1 MIFSASGRQFATMTP
16 IALACAATVTFS
28 LCGAAQAQSPAGQT
42 LAPVVV
48 SGARFPNDPAFS
60 PVGATIITA
69 DDIRSAGVDN
79 VNEAIRKIGGVYGRQ
94 NVLGTADFSLDLG
107 GFGDTSDQNIVV
119 LLDGVRLSENEQAI
133 ALLSTIPI
141 ETVERIEIVRG
152 GSSVLYGDGATGGTI
167 QIITKRPSPGA
178 VHGTIVGEVGSYGSR
193 GIRASVAKDWD
204 GFAIDANYSKQR
216 SDNYRD
222 NNASSQ
228 ENFSGGMQW
237 ASSEGRLGLRIDT
250 AHNDYRLAGPLTY
263 AQYQLDARQ
272 TATPNDFGSY
282 DSNRITLFAERRIGA
297 FEFAAELA
305 HREKIA
311 KMYQVF
317 PGGFTSN
324 SEVHSRVTQFSPR
337 LRHVLNTGSLKNEVV
352 AGLDFSEWDLN
363 DSISKAT
370 AGQRSRA
377 IYLRDEIQFNQN
389 ARIAVGVRHEVFDK
403 NAQDPNTFASS
414 YQTSQSLNAWDV
426 QASYA
431 VIPVLRLFGKGGQSY
446 RVANVDDNRYTN
458 PLNQALQPQ
467 ISHDLE
473 FGATLG
479 RDGQRAT
486 LKWFQHRLTNEI
498 MFNPVTFT
506 NINLDPT
513 KRQGVELEGSVR
525 LNGDFTASAS
535 LRHVRA
541 TFREGT
547 NAGKDV
553 VLVPKNVATARLNWT
568 SGIQSANVGVQ
579 WVDTQRYGNDFANT
593 CAAVMPSFTTID
605 ARYAVRFS
613 GWELAV
619 SGDNLLD
626 KKYFSRAYGCQ
637 GNIYP
642 DAGRLLKFTARYDF

>member
-1 MIFSASGRQFATMTP
+1 MISFASGRPFATTTP

-28 LCGAAQAQSPAGQT
+28 LFGTAQAQSAANQT

-60 PVGATIITA
+60 PVGATIISA
-69 DDIRSAGVDN
+69 DDIRNAGVDN

-94 NVLGTADFSLDLG
+94 NLLGTADFSLDLG
-107 GFGDTSDQNIVV
+107 GFGDTSDQNIVI

-133 ALLSTIPI
+133 ALLSAIPI
-141 ETVERIEIVRG
+141 ESIERIEIVRG
-152 GSSVLYGDGATGGTI
+152 GSSVLYGEGATGGTI
-167 QIITKRPSPGA
+167 QIITKRPSVGPA
-178 VHGTIVGEVGSYGSR
+178 HGTVVGEVGSYGSR
-193 GIRASVAKDWD
+193 GVRASVTKGWD

-216 SDNYRD
+216 ADNYR
-222 NNASSQ
+222 NNNGVNQ

-237 ASSEGRLGLRIDT
+237 ASAQGRLGLRIDM
-250 AHNDYRLAGPLTY
+250 AHSDYRLAGPLTY
-263 AQYQLDARQ
+263 AQYQLDPRQ
-272 TATPNDFGSY
+272 TKTPNDFGSY
-282 DSNRITLFAERRIGA
+282 DSNRITLFAERRIGD
-297 FEFAAELA
+297 FEFAAELS

-311 KMYQVF
+311 KMYQDYG
-317 PGGFTSN
+317 GGFTSD

-337 LRHVLNTGSLKNEVV
+337 LRHVTNTGALKNELV
-352 AGLDFSEWDLN
+352 AGFDFSEWDLN
-363 DSISKAT
+363 DSVSMAK
-370 AGQRSRA
+370 AGQRSKA
-377 IYLRDEIQFNQN
+377 VYLRDEIQFNQN
-389 ARIAVGVRHEVFDK
+389 ARIALGVRHEVFDK

-414 YQTSQSLNAWDV
+414 YQTSQSLNAWDL

-431 VIPVLRLFGKGGQSY
+431 VVPVLRLFAKGGQSY

-473 FGATLG
+473 FGTTLG
-479 RDGQRAT
+479 NDVQRAT

-506 NINLDPT
+506 NVNLDPT
-513 KRQGVELEGSVR
+513 RRQGVELEGSVK
-525 LNGDFTASAS
+525 LNADFTASAS
-535 LRHVRA
+535 VRHVNA
-541 TFREGT
+541 TFREGS

-553 VLVPKNVATARLNWT
+553 VLVPKNVAAARLSWV
-568 SGIQSANVGVQ
+568 SGTQNANVGVQ
-579 WVDTQRYGNDFANT
+579 WVDTQRYGNDFSNT

-605 ARYAVRFS
+605 ARYAKRFA
-613 GWELAV
+613 GWEFAI

-626 KKYFSRAYGCQ
+626 KQYFSRAYGCK

-642 DAGRLLKFTARYDF
+642 DAGRFLKFTARYDF